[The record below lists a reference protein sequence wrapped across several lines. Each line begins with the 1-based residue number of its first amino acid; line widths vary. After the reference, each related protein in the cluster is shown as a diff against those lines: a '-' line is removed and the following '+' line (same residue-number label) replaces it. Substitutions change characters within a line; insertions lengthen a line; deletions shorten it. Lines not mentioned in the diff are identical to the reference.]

1 MEETNSKDS
10 CSFFKSNK
18 DTNPV
23 TISTKQIYELLVS
36 ERFEESTEKYR
47 YFHSQGLT
55 KDAVSIKGTSA
66 CITFSAVCEGGH
78 AKKDMVAY
86 TGGQMADFDSIPATE
101 IPALMSLLNADPYVF
116 IAHPTISG
124 EGIHIF
130 CRTDVTDVRFH
141 KVAYTRVNEY
151 FARLLGKDYD
161 PQCKDCTRPAYL
173 CYAPDAVFH
182 PDAQVMHIDTAK
194 ETAKERKK
202 TAGRLRKVHR
212 TTAKA
217 AAQAAFRELQ
227 QQGKEYVDGRYNEY
241 VSSALYLMNAFGVP
255 QDDVLQWA
263 IDEFPDYDAAGLG
276 SIAQSVYQHTDE
288 HGTRKLPAASKEAF
302 NYAGMEELEQFIST
316 QASIR
321 NNVILAR
328 REICQT
334 GSETFTDLSDS
345 DENTLWLRAKKAGL
359 HSPQNTFRSI
369 LRSEFVPDFN
379 PFIHYFDSLPPW
391 DGKTDYIDRVAS
403 MIHTSAPDF
412 NKHFRKWMV
421 AFVAGLLNP
430 EVVNQ
435 VILTFI
441 GEQGIYK
448 TTFFNKL
455 LPPDLQRYFYTKINS
470 GVITKDDKLVLSE
483 YALVCIEEID
493 AMKQSE
499 LNQLK
504 AMTTMKSTHERAA
517 FERNKTCRPHV
528 ASFCATGNN
537 RFFLNDDTGNR
548 RWYPVQ
554 VDGIDNPYTA
564 EIPYE
569 GLYAQALWLY
579 RSGFKY
585 WYTGKEITELNKHN
599 KEFEAP
605 NIEEELICSY
615 LRLPKQGEAG
625 IFMST
630 AEIIALVGCAIKYNL
645 SKTKVLNAMN
655 KLGFGRMRTKEC
667 RGFRVVLLTPEERL
681 GRVDVSSPDENAV
694 NQQLPF

>member
-18 DTNPV
+18 DANLV
-23 TISTKQIYELLVS
+23 IISTKQIYDLLVS
-36 ERFEESTEKYR
+36 ERFKESTEKYR
-47 YFHSQGLT
+47 YFLSQGFMKEARSV
-55 KDAVSIKGTSA
+55 KDISA
-66 CITFSAVCEGGH
+66 CITFSAICEGGH
-78 AKKDMVAY
+78 AKKNMVTY
-86 TGGQMADFDSIPATE
+86 NGGQMADFDHLPATE
-101 IPALMSLLNADPYVF
+101 IPALMKLLAADPYVF

-130 CRTDVTDVRFH
+130 CHTDVTDVRFH
-141 KVAYTRVNEY
+141 KFAYTVVNEY
-151 FARLLGKDYD
+151 FARLLGKGYD
-161 PQCKDCTRPAYL
+161 SQCKDCTRPAYL
-173 CYAPDAVFH
+173 CYAPDALFH

-194 ETAKERKK
+194 ETVKETKK
-202 TAGRLRKVHR
+202 AAGRSRKVHH
-212 TTAKA
+212 TTVEAVS
-217 AAQAAFRELQ
+217 QAVALELQ
-227 QQGKEYVDGRYNEY
+227 QQGKEYVEGRYNEY
-241 VSSALYLMNAFGVP
+241 VSSAFYLMNSYGVP
-255 QDDVLQWA
+255 QEDTLQWA
-263 IDEFPDYDAAGLG
+263 AGEFPDYDAAGLG
-276 SIAQSVYQHTDE
+276 SIVQSVYQNTDE
-288 HGTRKLPAASKEAF
+288 HGKRRLPSGKKEAF
-302 NYAGMEELEQFIST
+302 NYAGMEELEQFIAT

-328 REICQT
+328 REICWT
-334 GSETFTDLSDS
+334 DSETFSDLSDS

-379 PFIHYFDSLPPW
+379 PFIYYFDSLSPW
-391 DGKTDYIDRVAS
+391 DGTTDYISRVSA
-403 MIHTSAPDF
+403 MIHTSVPGF
-412 NKHFRKWMV
+412 NNHFRKWIV

-441 GEQGIYK
+441 GQQGIYK

-504 AMTTMKSTHERAA
+504 AMTTMKATHERAA

-554 VDGIDNPYTA
+554 VDGIDNPYTT
-564 EIPYE
+564 EIPYGE
-569 GLYAQALWLY
+569 LYAQALSLY

-585 WYTGKEITELNKHN
+585 WYTDKEITELNKHN

-605 NIEEELICSY
+605 NIEEELICSH

-630 AEIIALVGCAIKYNL
+630 AEIMALIGIAIKYNL
-645 SKTKVLNAMN
+645 SKTKINNAMD
-655 KLGFGRMRTKEC
+655 KIGFERIRTMNS
-667 RGFRVVLLTPEERL
+667 RGFQVVQLTPEERL
-681 GRVDVSSPDENAV
+681 GRSGYRV
-694 NQQLPF
+694 NDADNQSLPF